1 MFSLLRYSS
10 GAPLH
15 LVILTDTNSI
25 RGVAELLAS
34 LLGRYLAEVGCRP
47 GRENCDDALCRA

>member
-1 MFSLLRYSS
+1 MFSLLRHSS

-25 RGVAELLAS
+25 RGVAELLAR
-34 LLGRYLAEVGCRP
+34 LLGRYVAEVGSRP
-47 GRENCDDALCRA
+47 GPGEL